1 MGSKKKRNKH
11 QQNDKNPRIIS
22 NSESGGDNT
31 CGENS
36 GQPLEE
42 IPKTGFK
49 ILPIEIESISN
60 QNDNLSANPSSSIKH
75 HPLVSIHYCYF
86 KSHDPRIN
94 SRDNSTILP
103 AERTLF
109 ITNLPVD
116 TTEHHIKHIF
126 EEYGIIDRILFHGV
140 LKNNEFLAS
149 MINTDNDDGSILMEN
164 KIQGKKSK
172 KKKKQ
177 KFNETVENSVL
188 EGSRNLL
195 IPGSTAHIVFKD
207 SEGLT
212 NALNMVQK
220 KRIWN
225 IRDQDIPPLG
235 LKRWLQE
242 YQKLR
247 TDPNKL
253 GAQVDEYMR
262 KFEEAE
268 QEKHKALEARRNQP
282 DEDGFILVT
291 GTGKRNINTDGTI
304 TVTAVKADVVKNLKP
319 KNKELVDFYRFQMRE
334 AKRGKLAE
342 LRKKFEDDKR
352 KIADLKAARRFKPY

>member
-1 MGSKKKRNKH
+1 MGSKKKKNKH
-11 QQNDKNPRIIS
+11 QQNDKNPHIIS
-22 NSESGGDNT
+22 NSESSGDNI

-94 SRDNSTILP
+94 TRDNSTILP

-116 TTEHHIKHIF
+116 TTEHHIQNIF
-126 EEYGIIDRILFHGV
+126 EECGIIDRILFHG
-140 LKNNEFLAS
+140 
-149 MINTDNDDGSILMEN
+149 
-164 KIQGKKSK
+164 

-177 KFNETVENSVL
+177 KFNETAENSVL

-334 AKRGKLAE
+334 AKREKLAE